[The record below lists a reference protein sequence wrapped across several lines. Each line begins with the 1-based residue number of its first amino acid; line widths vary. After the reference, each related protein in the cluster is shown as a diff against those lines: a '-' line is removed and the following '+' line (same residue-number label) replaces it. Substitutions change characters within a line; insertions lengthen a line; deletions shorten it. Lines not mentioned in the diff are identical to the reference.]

1 MSGKR
6 VWPTDE
12 EQSSDMYD
20 DPEECLSDGDAT
32 TQNVADLGMLGDVL
46 LDILDELCRLHELLR
61 QRTAPGYLP
70 SQPGQT

>member
-1 MSGKR
+1 MSPKR

-12 EQSSDMYD
+12 EPENDMYD
-20 DPEECLSDGDAT
+20 EAEECLSDGET

-61 QRTAPGYLP
+61 QHMVPGSRT
-70 SQPGQT
+70 SMEVQV